1 MFGFEGDNARE
12 KVIVLLTMCFA
23 LAMAM
28 LDNTVVNVALP
39 SIKNDLGAGF
49 SQLQWIVDGYVL
61 AFASL
66 LLTGGILGDRYGR
79 KKMFL
84 TGVAVFTLFSFLCG
98 VSQTPGQLI
107 AFRAL
112 QGVGGALLL
121 PGTLSILTVTFP
133 VHERAKALGIWA
145 GVSGIALALGPT
157 LGGYMVEHIGWESVF
172 FLNVPIGIVAF
183 IVATRTVKES
193 VSEAERQLDVTGLVL
208 GTAALFF
215 VTYAL
220 IEANQLGWTSTRI
233 VGSFVLFAAFLIA
246 FLWWELRN
254 PHAMMPLRYY
264 RIPSFSAGNAVAF
277 SVGMGMFATFF
288 FLTIYMQSIHGYSPF
303 KSGAGFLPMTLA
315 IIATAPNA
323 GRYASTHGSRAPMTF
338 GLLLAGVGLIL
349 LGVLLTPTTSYWMV
363 LFPIYLAMGIGL
375 GATIAPMTAAVMNS
389 VGPQRAGLGSA
400 MTNTSREVGGV
411 LGIALLGAILTT
423 ELKSAFA
430 PAVAGLGLNPQQ
442 LEVVSEGA
450 QHGSLVTSGIGLTP
464 TQATGLQQAFNEAFM
479 KGFQPA
485 LVFAGV
491 IVLIACV
498 IANRLIPGRETVAEA
513 HAEAAADHT
522 EPVPVEM

>member
-1 MFGFEGDNARE
+1 
-12 KVIVLLTMCFA
+12 
-23 LAMAM
+23 
-28 LDNTVVNVALP
+28 VNVALP
-39 SIKNDLGAGF
+39 TIRNDLGAGF
-49 SQLQWIVDGYVL
+49 SQLQWVVDAYAL

-66 LLTGGILGDRYGR
+66 LLTGGVLGDRYGR
-79 KKMFL
+79 KKIFL
-84 TGVAVFTLFSFLCG
+84 AGLTVFTVFSLACG
-98 VSQTPGQLI
+98 LASTPTQLI
-107 AFRAL
+107 FARAL
-112 QGVGGALLL
+112 QGVGGALLI

-133 VHERAKALGIWA
+133 PHERAKALGLWA

-157 LGGYMVEHIGWESVF
+157 LGGWMVEHLGWASVF

-183 IVATRTVKES
+183 LVAMSTVRES
-193 VSEAERQLDVTGLVL
+193 RSENERQLDIVGLVL
-208 GTAALFF
+208 GTSALFF
-215 VTYAL
+215 VTYGL
-220 IEANQLGWTSTRI
+220 IEANALGWSSLRI
-233 VGSFVLFAAFLIA
+233 VGSLVLFAVLLVA

-264 RIPSFSAGNAVAF
+264 KIPSFSAGNAVAF

-323 GRYASTHGSRAPMTF
+323 GKYASNHGSRAPMTF
-338 GLLLAGVGLIL
+338 GLLLTGIGLVL
-349 LGVLLTPTTSYWMV
+349 LGVLLTPTTSYWVV

-375 GATIAPMTAAVMNS
+375 GATMAPMTAAVMNS

-442 LEVVSEGA
+442 LAAVSEGA
-450 QHGSLVTSGIGLTP
+450 QHGSLVTTGVGLTP
-464 TQATGLQQAFNEAFM
+464 TQATGLQQAFNDAFM

-485 LVFAGV
+485 LVFAGIV
-491 IVLIACV
+491 ILIACV

-513 HAEAAADHT
+513 HAAAAADHT

>member
-1 MFGFEGDNARE
+1 M
-12 KVIVLLTMCFA
+12 
-23 LAMAM
+23 
-28 LDNTVVNVALP
+28 
-39 SIKNDLGAGF
+39 
-49 SQLQWIVDGYVL
+49 
-61 AFASL
+61 
-66 LLTGGILGDRYGR
+66 
-79 KKMFL
+79 
-84 TGVAVFTLFSFLCG
+84 
-98 VSQTPGQLI
+98 
-107 AFRAL
+107 
-112 QGVGGALLL
+112 
-121 PGTLSILTVTFP
+121 
-133 VHERAKALGIWA
+133 
-145 GVSGIALALGPT
+145 
-157 LGGYMVEHIGWESVF
+157 
-172 FLNVPIGIVAF
+172 
-183 IVATRTVKES
+183 
-193 VSEAERQLDVTGLVL
+193 
-208 GTAALFF
+208 
-215 VTYAL
+215 TYAL

-349 LGVLLTPTTSYWMV
+349 LGRAPHAHHVLLVV

-375 GATIAPMTAAVMNS
+375 GATMAPMTAAVMNS

-442 LEVVSEGA
+442 LATVSEGA
-450 QHGSLVTSGIGLTP
+450 QHGSLVTTGIGLTP

-498 IANRLIPGRETVAEA
+498 VANRLIPGRETVAQA
-513 HAEAAADHT
+513 QAAAQADES
-522 EPVPVEM
+522 EPVPVET